1 MSAIQNEDVKALAS
15 LGLTMLQATVY
26 LTLVE
31 SESLT
36 IKDIAK
42 NAGVAR
48 QDLYRITSELHERS
62 LVEQIITKPI
72 MYRAVPLKSGVTV
85 LLQDLQKKN
94 LEANKRAMELLQRYK
109 SKEAIVKNNL
119 DKHQFILVPGKTLI
133 FKEKKMFETAEKG
146 IAIITSHKRLSQR
159 LYSFAEEYKNL
170 EIDRVKIRVIV
181 EKGEDEKYRNLL
193 NEIAESYKK
202 KISIEVKHIHNPP
215 PVAMAIVDKREVI
228 LVASPDAGLTDSHSL
243 WSNNPSLVELSHSYF
258 EMAWLKA
265 RKSKKP
271 D

>member
-1 MSAIQNEDVKALAS
+1 MSAVQNEDAKALTS

-48 QDLYRITSELHERS
+48 QDLYRITSELQERS

-72 MYRAVPLKSGVTV
+72 MYRAVPLESGVTI

-94 LEANKRAMELLQRYK
+94 YEANKKALELLRRYK
-109 SKEAIVKNNL
+109 SKEAIVRNNL
-119 DKHQFILVPGKTLI
+119 DKQQFILVPGKTLI
-133 FKEKKMFETAEKG
+133 FKEKKMFERAEKG

>member
-1 MSAIQNEDVKALAS
+1 MSAVQNEDAKALTS

-48 QDLYRITSELHERS
+48 QDLYRITSELQERS

-72 MYRAVPLKSGVTV
+72 MYRAVPLESGVTI
-85 LLQDLQKKN
+85 LLQDLQKKKY
-94 LEANKRAMELLQRYK
+94 EANKKALELLRRYK
-109 SKEAIVKNNL
+109 SKEAIVRNNL
-119 DKHQFILVPGKTLI
+119 DKQQFILVPGKTLI
-133 FKEKKMFETAEKG
+133 FKEKKMFERAEKG